1 MAQKMRRA
9 KGESGFQNTTYRSV
23 DGQLL
28 PAKITGATALA
39 TPVAPTVASVGAAGT
54 TTYTYKY
61 TAVNATGESIASA
74 ANAAFATGN
83 AVLDGTNFN
92 RLTLT
97 AVTGAVQY
105 NVYGRLA
112 GDAYKFLGSTTT
124 TTYDDKNIVAP
135 TGATAPA
142 AATGASFN
150 VIIPSLRQGPSGGAN
165 SVKTNLAVGM
175 LPKPGTNILLPWG

>member
-1 MAQKMRRA
+1 
-9 KGESGFQNTTYRSV
+9 
-23 DGQLL
+23 
-28 PAKITGATALA
+28 
-39 TPVAPTVASVGAAGT
+39 VAPTVASVGAAGAV
-54 TTYTYKY
+54 TYTYKY
-61 TAVNATGESIASA
+61 TAVNATGESVASA
-74 ANAAFATGN
+74 ANTAFTTGN
-83 AVLDGTNFN
+83 ATLDNTNFN

-124 TTYDDKNIVAP
+124 TTYEDKNIVAP

-142 AATGASFN
+142 AATGSTFT
-150 VIIPSLRQGPSGGAN
+150 VSVPSLRQGPSGGTN
-165 SVKTNLAVGM
+165 HIKTNLGVGM

>member
-1 MAQKMRRA
+1 MAQKLRKA
-9 KGESGFQNTTYRSV
+9 KGESGFQNTTYRSL

-28 PAKITGATALA
+28 PAKIQSGTALG
-39 TPVAPTVASVGAAGT
+39 TPVAPTVASVGVAGT

-61 TAVNATGESIASA
+61 TAVNGSAESA
-74 ANAAFATGN
+74 ASPANVAFATGN
-83 AVLDGTNFN
+83 AVLDNTNFN

-112 GDAYKFLGSTTT
+112 GDAYKFLGSTVT

-142 AATGASFN
+142 AATGSIFT
-150 VIIPSLRQGPSGGAN
+150 VSIPSLRQGPAGGAN
-165 SVKTNLAVGM
+165 SLKANLGVGTVA
-175 LPKPGTNILLPWG
+175 KPGTNILLPWG

>member
-1 MAQKMRRA
+1 MVQKLRKA
-9 KGESGFQNTTYRSV
+9 KGTSGFQNTTYRSL

-28 PAKITGATALA
+28 VAKIQSATALG
-39 TPVAPTVASVGAAGT
+39 TPAAPTVASVGAAGT
-54 TTYTYKY
+54 TAYTYKY
-61 TAVNATGESIASA
+61 TAVNGNGESIASA

-83 AVLDGTNFN
+83 AVLDNTNFN

-97 AVTGAVQY
+97 TVTGAVQF

-124 TTYDDKNIVAP
+124 TTYDDKNIIAP

-142 AATGASFN
+142 VATGSTFT
-150 VIIPSLRQGPSGGAN
+150 VSIPSLRQGPSGGAN
-165 SVKTNLAVGM
+165 QLKTNLAVGM
-175 LPKPGTNILLPWG
+175 VAKPGTNILLPWG